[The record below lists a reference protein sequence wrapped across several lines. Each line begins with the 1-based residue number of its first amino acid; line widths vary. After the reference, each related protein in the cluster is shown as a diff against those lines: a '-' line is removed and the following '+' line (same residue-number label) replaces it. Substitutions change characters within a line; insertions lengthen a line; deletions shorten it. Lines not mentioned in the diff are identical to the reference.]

1 MPQTRNRLKPVQTGR
16 FHLGLVFSPWRRGA
30 FGNLGPPPSRRSHW
44 SRAMPPRKR
53 PPRSLAGGPVD
64 PLRASEGRRERAAA
78 GGGELGGTTEGI
90 RPLTS
95 SVLRA
100 GGGAGRCRLTG
111 RVELSLK
118 GGPAFS
124 SQSARAG
131 AAALWLAG
139 RLGVTRVSERGVS
152 GC

>member
-44 SRAMPPRKR
+44 SRTMPPRKR

-78 GGGELGGTTEGI
+78 GGGVGGDDGGDPPPHQQ
-90 RPLTS
+90 RFA
-95 SVLRA
+95 RR
-100 GGGAGRCRLTG
+100 GGGGPLPADRPSRAVTQRRTRLQFAKRARRCYRALVG
-111 RVELSLK
+111 WVARRD
-118 GGPAFS
+118 
-124 SQSARAG
+124 ARA
-131 AAALWLAG
+131 
-139 RLGVTRVSERGVS
+139 
-152 GC
+152 